1 MLERR
6 QQGEDLHVHH
16 PGRRV
21 GHCQRTVAEARETGQ
36 RVVVAGRRGALPGGR
51 GLAANSPSC
60 VLIFLKEVD
69 AAGRRWEGGRGKP
82 PLSRLSRRHRPAPE
96 QAVGA
101 GPPRAATDPETGCCS
116 VANKR
121 ETGGGA
127 MIKTVTATLIA
138 AFGLLVFVAGA
149 AAQAAP
155 GFTELDSVSS
165 TGVQGNLDSEL
176 PSVSAD
182 GRF

>member
-1 MLERR
+1 LVGCMLKRR
-6 QQGEDLHVHH
+6 QQSEDLHVHH

-21 GHCQRTVAEARETGQ
+21 GHCQRTVAEARGTGQ

-60 VLIFLKEVD
+60 VLIFLKEGD
-69 AAGRRWEGGRGKP
+69 AAGGAGEGGRAMPG
-82 PLSRLSRRHRPAPE
+82 LSRLSRRHRPRPE
-96 QAVGA
+96 QAVG
-101 GPPRAATDPETGCCS
+101 GVPRRAATDPETGCCS

-121 ETGGGA
+121 ETGGA

-155 GFTELDSVSS
+155 GFTEL
-165 TGVQGNLDSEL
+165 
-176 PSVSAD
+176 
-182 GRF
+182 